1 MNCLTI
7 KYNTKKRNRLAQE
20 ERTEKY
26 VSRQT
31 TTKWEKSVIS
41 SNLKYLI
48 DLSHIF
54 GITIDHLMKEDDYF
68 TEKIKTL
75 IQINSL
81 MLAKIKIIYDEFN

>member
-1 MNCLTI
+1 MP
-7 KYNTKKRNRLAQE
+7 
-20 ERTEKY
+20 EKY

-31 TTKWEKSVIS
+31 ITKWEKSVIS

>member
-1 MNCLTI
+1 MP
-7 KYNTKKRNRLAQE
+7 
-20 ERTEKY
+20 EKY

-31 TTKWEKSVIS
+31 ITKWEKSVIS

-81 MLAKIKIIYDEFN
+81 MLAKNKNNL

>member
-1 MNCLTI
+1 MP
-7 KYNTKKRNRLAQE
+7 
-20 ERTEKY
+20 EKY

-31 TTKWEKSVIS
+31 ITKWEKSVIS

-81 MLAKIKIIYDEFN
+81 MLAKNNL

>member
-1 MNCLTI
+1 MYLD
-7 KYNTKKRNRLAQE
+7 K
-20 ERTEKY
+20 
-26 VSRQT
+26 

-48 DLSHIF
+48 DFSHIF

-81 MLAKIKIIYDEFN
+81 ILAKNKNNL

>member
-1 MNCLTI
+1 MP
-7 KYNTKKRNRLAQE
+7 
-20 ERTEKY
+20 EKY

-31 TTKWEKSVIS
+31 ITKWEKSVIS

-81 MLAKIKIIYDEFN
+81 ILAKNKNNL

>member
-1 MNCLTI
+1 MH
-7 KYNTKKRNRLAQE
+7 KKNGLK
-20 ERTEKY
+20 KY

-41 SNLKYLI
+41 SNLEYLI
-48 DLSHIF
+48 DLSYIF

-75 IQINSL
+75 IQINSF

>member
-1 MNCLTI
+1 MP
-7 KYNTKKRNRLAQE
+7 
-20 ERTEKY
+20 EKY

-81 MLAKIKIIYDEFN
+81 ILAKNKNNL